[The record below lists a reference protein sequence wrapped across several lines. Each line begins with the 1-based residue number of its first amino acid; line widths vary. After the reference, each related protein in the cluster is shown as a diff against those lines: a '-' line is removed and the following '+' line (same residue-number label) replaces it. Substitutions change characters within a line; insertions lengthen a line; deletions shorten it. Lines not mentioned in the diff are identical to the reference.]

1 MFKFA
6 VVPQAVH
13 CLIAARTA
21 AFNTGRKTL
30 LVAFRLIFE
39 EVHGF
44 FLRLS
49 LIQNSAVMFRCA

>member
-21 AFNTGRKTL
+21 AFKSVRKTV
-30 LVAFRLIFE
+30 LVAFR
-39 EVHGF
+39 
-44 FLRLS
+44 
-49 LIQNSAVMFRCA
+49 